1 MGSGPQLMCGIFGY
15 FDRTGHSIPT
25 DLVEQMGYVIRH
37 RGPDGHGV
45 ATSPGCAVG
54 NMRLAIIDLAT
65 GQQPMVSDC
74 GKVSVVQNG
83 EIYNYLELQAEL
95 RSQGVQVR
103 TNSDTEVLLHL
114 YLLHG
119 KDFVHKLNGMF
130 SVAVSDQRNGT
141 LLVARDPLGVKPL
154 LFSDQDGCL
163 LFGSEI
169 KSILRAGFPRKLDIE
184 ALHHFMS
191 YGYVPPPWTLF
202 QGIRHLMPGHLLI
215 ASERGVQIEQWWDIS
230 QQQQEAITQDKFTE
244 QFLSLLDTSVQ
255 MRMRADVPFGAFL
268 SGGLDSS
275 TVVGLMNKHTRHA
288 IKTFSIGF
296 HDPRFDES
304 KFGEEASQRFGTD
317 HHLDFVGPE
326 IVKQWARV
334 TYHCDQPHSDVSF
347 MPTWRLSQL
356 AVQHVKM
363 VLTGDG
369 GDELFGGY
377 EKFTKY
383 FGSHGTDESSDDFA
397 KNYHNHIVLFNE
409 ADKRT
414 LYSDS
419 LLSATA
425 GMDTQSVTASHLNK
439 VPHWD
444 RMNQALWLDVSLLL
458 PGNNLVKPDR
468 MAMASS
474 LEARD
479 PFLDKALT
487 EFAFRVRGDFKI
499 QNGETRYAYKRAVEP
514 LLGHNLTYRDKRMF
528 TVPIGEWFRDV
539 LRDQTHAMLTSE
551 QFLDRGLFNRERVAQ
566 VLHDHENGRDQT
578 RQIRQLIALE
588 LWHRIFLDS
597 EELDAD
603 KAASQMDVDQVST

>member
-1 MGSGPQLMCGIFGY
+1 MCGIFGVY
-15 FDRTGHSIPT
+15 DRSGTNLDPAT
-25 DLVEQMGYVIRH
+25 VEAMGKVIAH
-37 RGPDGHGV
+37 RGPDGFGF
-45 ATSPGCAVG
+45 TGPGPCIIG
-54 NMRLAIIDLAT
+54 NTRLAIIDLST
-65 GQQPMVSDC
+65 GDQPMHSAC
-74 GKVSVVQNG
+74 GQVSVVQNG
-83 EIYNYLELQAEL
+83 EIYNYKELQQEL
-95 RSQGVQVR
+95 RAAGVEVKTQ
-103 TNSDTEVLLHL
+103 SDTEVLLHL

-119 KDFVHKLNGMF
+119 KAFVHKLNGMF
-130 SVAVSDQRNGT
+130 AVAVVDRRDNS
-141 LLVARDPLGVKPL
+141 LLVARDPLGVKPM
-154 LFSDQDGCL
+154 FIAEHGSRIY
-163 LFGSEI
+163 FGSEI
-169 KSILRAGFPRKLDIE
+169 KSILRAGVPRTLDTE

-202 QGIRHLMPGHLLI
+202 GGIRHLLPGHQLV
-215 ASERGVQIEQWWDIS
+215 ATPGGTTIEQWWDLS
-230 QQQQEAITQDKFTE
+230 QQRQEPINQE
-244 QFLSLLDTSVQ
+244 QFNERFLGLLDESVQ

-275 TVVGLMNKHTRHA
+275 TVVGLMCRHTNHP

-304 KFGEEASQRFGTD
+304 EFGKEAAARFGTD

-347 MPTWRLSQL
+347 MPTHRLSSL

-383 FGSHGTDESSDDFA
+383 IDKFGVDESPADFA
-397 KNYHNHIVLFNE
+397 RNYHEHIVLFNE
-409 ADKRT
+409 GDKRE
-414 LYSDS
+414 LYSSS
-419 LLSATA
+419 LLTQTQSLDTA
-425 GMDTQSVTASHLNK
+425 SVTAGWLDK

-444 RMNQALWLDVSLLL
+444 RINQALWLDTAMLL

-468 MAMASS
+468 MAMACS

-487 EFAFRVRGDFKI
+487 EFAFTVRGDFKI
-499 QNGETRYAYKRAVEP
+499 QNGETRYAYKRAVEG
-514 LLGHNLTYRDKRMF
+514 LLGQNLTYRDKRMF

-539 LRDQTHAMLTSE
+539 LREQTHAILSSDR
-551 QFLDRGLFNRERVAQ
+551 FHDRGLFNRERVLQ
-566 VLHDHENGRDQT
+566 VLAEHETGVDRT

-588 LWHRIFLDS
+588 LWHRIFMDTDT
-597 EELDAD
+597 LDAE
-603 KAASQMDVDQVST
+603 AASQVLEESLPAR